1 MTTDELDASND
12 GRFGSAHAQRSTGL
26 RAAPKRIASLQL
38 LLLCLGVDLA
48 THLIIACQRDGA
60 RLGAHFAGARPLKT
74 LVEAHVLAVL
84 AQPLERAA
92 RLGHVQLGV

>member
-48 THLIIACQRDGA
+48 TDLIVERDGA

-84 AQPLERAA
+84 AQPLECAA